1 MTSPKSLTKTR
12 WNIEGNRVVVYP
24 HRVSYIL
31 GAVMA
36 LVFAGI
42 MVLYLTNVHGDTAVS
57 VPFFIFLVAIPVL
70 FFAFG
75 NTYVEFDG
83 SRGSMQ
89 RKLFG
94 LIPGKTVPMSDLHG
108 INVVTQAGGYKYKM
122 FSKKDRYGRGV
133 LVSSGYSKNT
143 DANAQAFV
151 EQVVPVVHGYLD
163 QYGPAVDSAPQPIT
177 SYTYY
182 DNTGGSYTIKN
193 RKTGLI
199 IFGILF
205 LAFGLHEWIDP
216 WMKDVS
222 TLQKVLVIVV
232 CVGIG
237 LGFMHAAFSSIV
249 FDTGSQIIKRTG
261 PLGWGNKTISF
272 TDFAGFQTIRKST
285 NSVYTGTEIQMYY
298 RIPNTQQ
305 QAAMMLH
312 MLKSSEQIE
321 RFLEETKNIMN
332 IR

>member
-1 MTSPKSLTKTR
+1 MSLKSLYKTR
-12 WNIEGNRVVVYP
+12 WTIDGNRVAVYP
-24 HRVSYIL
+24 YGVSYIL
-31 GAVMA
+31 GTVLAVIF
-36 LVFAGI
+36 VGI
-42 MVLYLTNVHGDTAVS
+42 MLLYMKYENGSIVGS
-57 VPFFIFLVAIPVL
+57 VAFLVSLVVILAL
-70 FFAFG
+70 FFWHG
-75 NTYVEFDG
+75 NTSVEFDG
-83 SRGSMQ
+83 SRGTMQ
-89 RKLFG
+89 KKLFG
-94 LIPGKTVPMSDLHG
+94 LIPVKTVPMSELYG
-108 INVVTQAGGYKYKM
+108 INVVTGMGGYNYRM
-122 FSKKDRYGRGV
+122 FLKKDRYGKGI
-133 LVSSGYSKNT
+133 LVSSGYSKKD

-151 EQVVPVVHGYLD
+151 AQVVPVIHGYLD

-177 SYTYY
+177 SYKYY
-182 DNTGGSYTIKN
+182 TSTGGSYTIKN

-199 IFGILF
+199 ILGILF

-249 FDTGSQIIKRTG
+249 FDTGAQVIKRTG

-305 QAAMMLH
+305 QASMMLQ

-321 RFLEETKNIMN
+321 RFLEETKSIMN
-332 IR
+332 I

>member
-1 MTSPKSLTKTR
+1 MASPKSLTKTR
-12 WNIEGNRVVVYP
+12 WIIDGNRVIVYP
-24 HRVSYIL
+24 HRVSFIL
-31 GAVMA
+31 GAIVA

-42 MVLYLTNVHGDTAVS
+42 MALYVTNLHGDTSVS
-57 VPFFIFLVAIPVL
+57 TLFFIFLVVIPVL

-83 SRGSMQ
+83 SRGFMQ

-94 LIPGKTVPMSDLHG
+94 LIPVKTVSMSALHG

-122 FSKKDRYGRGV
+122 FLKKDKYGRGV

-151 EQVVPVVHGYLD
+151 EQVVPVIHGYLD
-163 QYGPAVDSAPQPIT
+163 QYGPVADSAPQPIT
-177 SYTYY
+177 SYKYY
-182 DNTGGSYTIKN
+182 TNTGGSFTIKK
-193 RKTGLI
+193 RKAGLI
-199 IFGILF
+199 ILGVLF

-249 FDTGSQIIKRTG
+249 FDTGAQVIKRAG

-272 TDFAGFQTIRKST
+272 NDFAGFQTIRKST
-285 NSVYTGTEIQMYY
+285 NSVYTGTEIYMYY
-298 RIPNTQQ
+298 RISNTQQ
-305 QAAMMLH
+305 QASIMLQ

-321 RFLEETKNIMN
+321 RFLEETKSIMN
-332 IR
+332 I